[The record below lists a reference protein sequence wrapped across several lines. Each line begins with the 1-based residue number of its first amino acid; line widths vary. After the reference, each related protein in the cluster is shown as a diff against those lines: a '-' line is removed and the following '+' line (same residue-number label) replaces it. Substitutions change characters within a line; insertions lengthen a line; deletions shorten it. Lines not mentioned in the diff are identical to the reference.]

1 MARSSD
7 RRAQPY
13 QKLGRRETLAYL
25 FPEPGHGVENRQ
37 HFIAGST
44 LIRLGQRSPGR
55 GDLGLQLQDAR
66 SESFHA
72 LLVLPA
78 PVPLMQGIELGIAC
92 RHRETRSLKL
102 QFEDAAHAR
111 ETT

>member
-1 MARSSD
+1 
-7 RRAQPY
+7 
-13 QKLGRRETLAYL
+13 
-25 FPEPGHGVENRQ
+25 
-37 HFIAGST
+37 
-44 LIRLGQRSPGR
+44 
-55 GDLGLQLQDAR
+55 
-66 SESFHA
+66 
-72 LLVLPA
+72 VLPA